1 MVKIVKNFQKL
12 NKIEK
17 EIKYL
22 KRYGL
27 IIGIFGS
34 KAEKEHDG
42 VKVIDYAKSLEYG
55 TFFMPERPFFR
66 TATSTR
72 RAQREILEVQK
83 DLLRSVYMGEITGKQ
98 ALDQLGVYVSQ
109 KIKDRIMSNDFEPL
123 KEATVKKKKR
133 NKNNILR
140 ENDFLLDSVNFEIVK
155 L

>member
-1 MVKIVKNFQKL
+1 MVKVVKNFKKL

-34 KAEKEHDG
+34 KAEKEQDG
-42 VKVIDYAKSLEYG
+42 VKVIEYAKHLEYG

-72 RAQREILEVQK
+72 KSEKEILTKQK
-83 DLLRSVYMGEITGKQ
+83 DLLKEVYQGSITGEQ
-98 ALDQLGVYVSQ
+98 ALNQLGFFVQ
-109 KIKDRIMSNDFEPL
+109 QRIKERIMSNDFEPL
-123 KEATVKKKKR
+123 KEATIKKKKR